1 MVTMKQLSALTLLIL
16 FCAANASAATVTVLG
31 KRQFSIP
38 VPAGWK
44 SEQMIGGQNKF
55 DTIVLD
61 DPAGTIKLAFTF
73 IPDAEN
79 HYGTKEQTSALMG
92 DALGELLAG
101 AVERKLSFTV
111 VDAPGGFEAHSFF
124 TDKKLVGINPVP
136 KDEWR
141 FITAG
146 VRTFKGAFIFFTLL
160 SNETDSAARTKALE
174 IVTKELTEVSAAK

>member
-1 MVTMKQLSALTLLIL
+1 MVTMKRLPMLTLVIL
-16 FCAANASAATVTVLG
+16 FCAAQASAATITVLG
-31 KRQFSIP
+31 KRQFSVP

-55 DTIVLD
+55 DTMVVD
-61 DPAGTIKLAFTF
+61 DPAGTIRLAFTF
-73 IPDAEN
+73 IPDVEN
-79 HYGTKEQTSALMG
+79 HYGTKEQTSTLMG

-141 FITAG
+141 YITAG

-160 SNETDSAARTKALE
+160 SNETDSPARTKALE
-174 IVTKELTEVSAAK
+174 LVTKELTELTAAK